1 MRSVR
6 CTVRLFSLTPPR
18 IGDIIEPYYGFEGAV
33 CGAACRPGA
42 AGRRLRRLRRL
53 RPERKESPAA
63 RGEVTDMREEG
74 VAIFDSTLRDGAQ
87 GKGIS
92 FSVEDKLQIVRLLDR
107 LGVAYIEAGNPGSN
121 PKDLAFF
128 ERAARLALQNAQLV
142 SFGST
147 CRKGCAPEAD
157 GNLRALLESGTETC
171 VVFGKCW
178 RFHVDHVLETTEDEN
193 LRMIRE
199 SVRFLTENGRRVIFD
214 AEHFFDGFLDDRA
227 FAMRAAQA
235 AVEGGAETVCL
246 CDTNGGVFPEDAKHI
261 VAYAAAHLGV
271 PVAVHFHD
279 DCGMAVANSILAVS
293 AGAVQV
299 QGTFLGFGERCGNA
313 NLSAIIPD
321 LQLKRGIPCIP
332 QENIA
337 LLTRYAHELASIANV
352 EVPAGMPYVGSHA
365 FTHKAGMHADGVIKA
380 PRSFEHVDPFL
391 VGNKRRFPTSEIS
404 GRAVVF
410 ARVKQILPALAL
422 HSEETER
429 ILGEIKRLEMA
440 GYQFEGADASFEL
453 LVRRLMGLY
462 NPYFELKYYNIY
474 SGAGAGEEAGASA
487 MVKVRVGEEIQL
499 MAGEGNGPVNALDIA
514 LRKALGVFYP
524 VLNRVKLTDYKVRV
538 LDGRSATAS
547 RVRVLITSTDGAST
561 FTTVGVSGDVVDAS
575 FQALQDSV
583 EYLLLKT
590 GARPHGAEPA

>member
-1 MRSVR
+1 MN
-6 CTVRLFSLTPPR
+6 T
-18 IGDIIEPYYGFEGAV
+18 
-33 CGAACRPGA
+33 
-42 AGRRLRRLRRL
+42 
-53 RPERKESPAA
+53 
-63 RGEVTDMREEG
+63 EG
-74 VAIFDSTLRDGAQ
+74 VSIFDSTLRDGAQ

-92 FSVEDKLQIVRLLDR
+92 FSVEDKLQIARILDR
-107 LGVAYIEAGNPGSN
+107 LGVRYIEAGNPGSN

-128 ERAARLALQNAQLV
+128 ERASRMEFRHARLV

-147 CRKGCAPEAD
+147 CRKGCAPETD
-157 GNLRALLESGTETC
+157 RNLLAILQSGTEMC
-171 VVFGKCW
+171 AVFGKCW
-178 RFHVDHVLETTEDEN
+178 RFHVDHVLETTEEEN

-199 SVRFLTENGRRVIFD
+199 SVRFLVAHGRRVIFD

-227 FAMRAAQA
+227 FAMRAVQA

-246 CDTNGGVFPEDAKHI
+246 CDTNGGVFPDDARHI
-261 VAYAAAHLGV
+261 VQYAVAHLPV

-279 DCGMAVANSILAVS
+279 DCGMAVANSVQSVS
-293 AGAVQV
+293 AGAKQV
-299 QGTFLGFGERCGNA
+299 QGTLLGFGERCGNA
-313 NLSAIIPD
+313 NLATIIAN
-321 LQLKRGIPCIP
+321 LQIKRGIPCIP

-337 LLTRYAHELASIANV
+337 LLTRYAHELASVANV
-352 EVPAGMPYVGSHA
+352 EVPSGAPYIGSHA
-365 FTHKAGMHADGVIKA
+365 FAHKAGMHADGVIKA
-380 PRSFEHVDPFL
+380 SRSFEHVDPFL

-410 ARVKQILPALAL
+410 ARVKQILPELAL

-429 ILGEIKRLEMA
+429 ILGEIKRLEMD

-462 NPYFELKYYNIY
+462 TPYFKLDYYKIY
-474 SGAGAGEEAGASA
+474 SGAGVGEEAGASA
-487 MVKVRVGEEIQL
+487 IVKVRVGEEIQL

-514 LRKALGVFYP
+514 LRKALGLFYP

-538 LDGRSATAS
+538 LDGGSATAS
-547 RVRVLITSTDGAST
+547 RVRVLITSTDGVSA

-590 GARPHGAEPA
+590 GACPHSPDCASE